1 MWAVTRINLIALCS
15 LAVAHLQ
22 ASSHPSSSCPH
33 LSFRSLFITLP
44 GSPPLLNV
52 TFYLSS
58 FLFFSLE
65 DAYSATDRKL
75 HGNRKHVS
83 AMFVIPQGPTDI
95 GHCGHT
101 RWWARQREEKV
112 KGEERNGS
120 QRQKRQMEGEN
131 TNTPIRRNPPGK
143 GQEWKAEQGYV
154 ALFPHLQLLLLSS
167 KWLLQLFSGTS
178 A

>member
-1 MWAVTRINLIALCS
+1 MWAVTRINLTVLCS

-22 ASSHPSSSCPH
+22 ASSHPSSSHPH
-33 LSFRSLFITLP
+33 LSFRPLFIKLP

-65 DAYSATDRKL
+65 DAFSATDRKL
-75 HGNRKHVS
+75 LNRKHIP
-83 AMFVIPQGPTDI
+83 AMFVIPQCPANI
-95 GHCGHT
+95 GHCRHT
-101 RWWARQREEKV
+101 RGWARRREEKV

-131 TNTPIRRNPPGK
+131 TNTPIRRKPPGK
-143 GQEWKAEQGYV
+143 GQEWEAEQGYV

-167 KWLLQLFSGTS
+167 KWLLQLFSGIS